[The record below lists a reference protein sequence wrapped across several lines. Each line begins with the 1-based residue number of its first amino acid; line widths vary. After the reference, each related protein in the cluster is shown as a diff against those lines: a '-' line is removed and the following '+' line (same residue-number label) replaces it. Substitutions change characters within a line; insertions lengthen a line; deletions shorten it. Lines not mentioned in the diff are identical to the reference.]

1 MIALAALLLAASAEH
16 DAAAEVIAAER
27 AFAEAAQTDGQWTA
41 FRRFARGD
49 AVMFTPNVGFASE
62 ILEGLSDPPVSVRW
76 WPARTFIS
84 CDGTMAV
91 NTGPWVR
98 PGNRVGYFVT
108 VWARQADG
116 SWRWTLDDGA
126 DLDTPMAAGE
136 EPVVR
141 RAACEGE
148 FRRRPRTGVSAG
160 ALPPPTSGRSSDQT
174 LRWNWRRQR
183 NDGYLLTIDLFNG
196 DEFETVIEHRTSAP
210 AR

>member
-1 MIALAALLLAASAEH
+1 MIALAALLLAGSAEH

-49 AVMFTPNVGFASE
+49 AVMFAPNVGFASE
-62 ILEGLSDPPVSVRW
+62 ILDGLSDPPISVRW

-126 DLDTPMAAGE
+126 DLDMPVAAGE
-136 EPVVR
+136 QPTVR
-141 RAACEGE
+141 RAACDGE
-148 FRRRPRTGVSAG
+148 FRRFRTGAPAG
-160 ALPPPTSGRSSDQT
+160 AYIPTHGSSVDQT
-174 LRWNWRRQR
+174 LRWRWERER
-183 NDGYLLTIDLFNG
+183 GGGSVLTVTMFNG
-196 DEFETVIEHRTSAP
+196 DEFETVIEHRTPAP